1 MRTKSISEATGHA
14 SAEERILAAAADEFA
29 NNGFFGAR
37 TQAIAD
43 SASVNKAML
52 HYYFRTK
59 ENLYGHV
66 IRAAFQKILARVGQ
80 AWMEPGPINRRVEK
94 IVDSY
99 MDHYERN
106 PDFLRIILR
115 EVVDGGVRFRRIFGE
130 MEKNAPTLYGVEPLE
145 FIDRVAEGMGLT
157 RTEVVH
163 FVVNVVG
170 MCAFS
175 FISPLLLETM
185 IRFDVRDFQA
195 FLRDRRTAIKAM
207 AIAYVRAAME
217 GKERSEP

>member
-1 MRTKSISEATGHA
+1 MNSKEITDRTSP
-14 SAEERILAAAADEFA
+14 EEKILAAAAEEFA
-29 NNGFFGAR
+29 ANGFFGAR

-43 SASVNKAML
+43 AAGVNKAML

-59 ENLYGHV
+59 ENLYGQV
-66 IRAAFQKILARVGQ
+66 IRAAFQKILARVGR
-80 AWMEPGPINRRVEK
+80 AWMEPGPINRRVEG

-99 MDHYERN
+99 MDHYEKN

-115 EVVDGGVRFRRIFGE
+115 EVVDGGVRFRRIFTE
-130 MEKNAPTLYGVEPLE
+130 MEKDGPTLYGIEPLE
-145 FIDRVAEGMGLT
+145 FIDKVAEGLGFT

-163 FVVNVVG
+163 FVVNIVG

-185 IRFDVRDFQA
+185 IHFDVRDFQA

-207 AIAYVRAAME
+207 AISYVKATVE
-217 GKERSEP
+217 GTKRSEP

>member
-1 MRTKSISEATGHA
+1 MKAKSISETPGHP
-14 SAEERILAAAADEFA
+14 SPEERILAAAAQEFA
-29 NNGFFGAR
+29 GNGFFGAR
-37 TQAIAD
+37 TQAISD
-43 SASVNKAML
+43 SAGVNKAML

-59 ENLYGHV
+59 ENLYAEV
-66 IRAAFQKILARVGQ
+66 IRAAFQKILVRVGQ
-80 AWMEPGPINRRVEK
+80 AWMEPGPIERRVEK

-115 EVVDGGVRFRRIFGE
+115 EVVDGGTRFRRIFRE
-130 MEKNAPTLYGVEPLE
+130 MEKNEPLFMGYKPLE
-145 FIDRVAEGMGLT
+145 FIEKVAGELGLT

-163 FVVNVVG
+163 FVVNLVG

-185 IRFDVRDFQA
+185 IRFDVRDFEGY
-195 FLRDRRTAIKAM
+195 LRDRRAAVKAM
-207 AIAYVRAAME
+207 ALSYVKAVMKGR
-217 GKERSEP
+217 